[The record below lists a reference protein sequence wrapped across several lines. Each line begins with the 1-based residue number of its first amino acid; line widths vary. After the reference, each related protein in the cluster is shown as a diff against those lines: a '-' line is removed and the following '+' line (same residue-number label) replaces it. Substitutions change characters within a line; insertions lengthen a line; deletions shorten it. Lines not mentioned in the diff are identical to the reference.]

1 MPCETSMI
9 SVHPIAGKE
18 LGQQVIAQ
26 AMAKQAEAPKS
37 DKSEK
42 KKAKQE
48 PMGSKGRHI
57 SRKSRNMPWV
67 MRGSAM
73 RPCCAP
79 CARQSKCVRHVAVRG
94 SVMFPPF
101 TPALRFSLQN
111 MSHILSLEVM
121 QDLDAWYCDAIVLVD
136 LVQPQGSSVDLLGW
150 ATDVPHRC
158 RHGWKARRGE
168 KVACYATDLEHT
180 ACCKMLI
187 HFGHVMSIKDSPCLM
202 RHH

>member
-1 MPCETSMI
+1 MI

-121 QDLDAWYCDAIVLVD
+121 QDLDA
-136 LVQPQGSSVDLLGW
+136 
-150 ATDVPHRC
+150 
-158 RHGWKARRGE
+158 
-168 KVACYATDLEHT
+168 
-180 ACCKMLI
+180 
-187 HFGHVMSIKDSPCLM
+187 
-202 RHH
+202 